1 MPSEG
6 NPKLSVRIP
15 DDLNEDLDEKAEAL
29 NLSRS
34 QVVILALKNL
44 LQPPDETD
52 RLTEVERRLNALESN
67 LARISPDLPQRRH

>member
-15 DDLNEDLDEKAEAL
+15 DELDQKLDEKAEAL
-29 NLSRS
+29 QLSRS

-44 LQPPDETD
+44 LEPPDPADELSEVKK
-52 RLTEVERRLNALESN
+52 RLSSLEAFA
-67 LARISPDLPQRRH
+67 ARISPELPQRRS

>member
-15 DDLNEDLDEKAEAL
+15 DGLDQKLDQKAEAL
-29 NLSRS
+29 QLSRS

-44 LQPPDETD
+44 LEPPDPADE
-52 RLTEVERRLNALESN
+52 LSEVKRRVSSLEASM
-67 LARISPDLPQRRH
+67 ARMNPDLPQRRG